1 MRCLILFAVV
11 LLSLPL
17 AFRVDTPEVQQCVY
31 GKVMLYFHAGW
42 CAPCK
47 TMDPIVNRIKNEG
60 KNVYIVDVDKNV
72 GLATRYG
79 VTSVPTFVFLDG
91 YDREINRLRGINS
104 KETLES
110 NLTANRWGMPNRNRP
125 KPKGNGGCPSGGCGH
140 GGCPN
145 GQSPNGRNDRPQG
158 NSNRL
163 PEVKGSDYPA
173 IVIIHNMQGGSP
185 TSLVSG
191 SIVDRDENE
200 GTEIVLSCAHGYE
213 MGCTEE
219 VVTQD
224 GRHFQ
229 SEILC
234 VDKQR
239 DLMVLKIEDTGID
252 PMTIEM
258 DAPKKGDK
266 VTMIGFAEGRVLV
279 GSVGTLTDTEGMDDF
294 LSTTCDVWHG
304 CSGGPILNSQ
314 GKIIATVTGGMGE
327 QGQGMIASGPL
338 KDCIGPNLSK
348 TLNRIKVRS
357 M

>member
-1 MRCLILFAVV
+1 MKGLFLFLVVLFA
-11 LLSLPL
+11 LPL
-17 AFRVDTPEVQQCVY
+17 TFRVETPEFQRCAY
-31 GKVMLYFHAGW
+31 GRVMLYFHARW

-79 VTSVPTFVFLDG
+79 VISVPTFVFLDE
-91 YDREINRLRGINS
+91 YDREINRLGGIHS

-110 NLTANRWGMPNRNRP
+110 NLTANRWGRPNWNSPKPKGKGGCPGGGCGPGGCPNSNRP
-125 KPKGNGGCPSGGCGH
+125 KPPNGGRHSDGG
-140 GGCPN
+140 
-145 GQSPNGRNDRPQG
+145 
-158 NSNRL
+158 L
-163 PEVKGSDYPA
+163 PEVRRSDYPA
-173 IVIIHNMQGGSP
+173 VVIIHNMSDGTP

-191 SIVDRDENE
+191 SIVDRDEDAD
-200 GTEIVLSCAHGYE
+200 TEIVLSCAHGYE

-234 VDKQR
+234 IDKQR

-252 PMTIEM
+252 PMAIEM
-258 DAPKKGDK
+258 DAPTKGDM

-279 GSVGTLTDTEGMDDF
+279 GATGILTDTEGMDDF